1 MFFNGEYID
10 SSFLP
15 YSYIFTWI
23 LITTPILYIIL
34 FLIGFFV
41 IFRRFFLRL
50 INIKENSYYP
60 DFWRG
65 VNEKKDLFISDQEYT
80 K

>member
-10 SSFLP
+10 SSFVP

-34 FLIGFFV
+34 FLIGYFV
-41 IFRRFFLRL
+41 IFRRFFSRL
-50 INIKENSYYP
+50 ININDKRDYS
-60 DFWRG
+60 DFG
-65 VNEKKDLFISDQEYT
+65 EELMKKKIYLYWLI
-80 K
+80 